1 MSCCHLI
8 FAGGDFGRVAPHTGV
23 KEGSVDLSWRFCAQK
38 KLDLWILI
46 THNLKK
52 VCSAVVSTK
61 SWQNL
66 PWIFFAIFFSP
77 KKSGLG
83 GKGSA
88 LRRQNWEIRCTLDR
102 SWRWVNPQRFMMMI
116 HGIPWKMGVAVSNLF
131 WWWWHCPGLLL
142 FVVFF
147 FDLSRKFLGEKNLPL
162 STDGLGGGWMH
173 PTEVWISDSDL
184 FLLQNS

>member
-23 KEGSVDLSWRFCAQK
+23 KEGSVDLSWRFCAHHYPQ
-38 KLDLWILI
+38 LE
-46 THNLKK
+46 
-52 VCSAVVSTK
+52 K
-61 SWQNL
+61 SLLSSCLNGTWQNL
-66 PWIFFAIFFSP
+66 PWIFFANFFSP

-116 HGIPWKMGVAVSNLF
+116 RGIPWKMGVAVSKLF
-131 WWWWHCPGLLL
+131 LWWWHCPGLLL

-147 FDLSRKFLGEKNLPL
+147 LDLSRKSLGEKNLAL
-162 STDGLGGGWMH
+162 STDGLGGAECIQLRCKSR
-173 PTEVWISDSDL
+173 TRT